1 MFKFKSIT
9 QKVMVLISIPMLVL
23 VLFACVNFYLSAQKA
38 KENFITQIQSVG
50 EITANECYSIVL
62 FSDEESGSAVLEN
75 ILKNQSISSAV
86 LISNSNEVLVSS
98 SKERQDEMVQMISNH
113 DSIRFHQ
120 NYMLTSHPI
129 QNKGDVAGYLV
140 LNTNLDIYKDQIHER
155 LKSSLVLMVLL
166 VGTGFV
172 LFYFIKRNIT
182 EPIVHLKNEV
192 HNYSMKKSNVIS
204 VTEGGDELGRL
215 NSEFALMADK
225 LNETIG
231 SLEESKN
238 KAEDSAKFKSAFLA
252 QMSHE
257 IRTPLNG
264 IIGMVDLLALEKG
277 MSIKHSRMVET
288 VKDSGLKL
296 LTIVNDILD
305 LSKIEAGK
313 MTLISSTFS
322 LKTLMDRTTDL
333 FQEKI
338 ESAENSL
345 QLNLDENC
353 PSYIKADE
361 SRVFQILSNLISNS
375 VKFTQQ
381 GTITVNCKKTH
392 SYSNG
397 EVELRFEVKDT
408 GIGMKDDDVKQ
419 LFQKY
424 FQGNNQDKALLK
436 GTGLGLTISRNL
448 VELMDGEIG
457 VESLWGAGSTFWFTI
472 RVGVGE
478 HSKSKQKS
486 SEIASYE
493 GKVLVVDDK
502 KVNLTVASMMLEK
515 IGFDV
520 VTAKDGKEGVEKAEV
535 NSFDLIFMDIQMPIM
550 DGVEATSIIKS
561 WQSPPVVIGLSA
573 NNLEGDREKYLSL
586 GFDDYVAKP
595 ITLNSLEA
603 VVQKWV
609 S

>member
-1 MFKFKSIT
+1 MIKFKSIT
-9 QKVMVLISIPMLVL
+9 QKVMVLISVPMLIL
-23 VLFACVNFYLSAQKA
+23 VLYACVNFYLSAEKA
-38 KENFITQIQSVG
+38 KDNFITQIRSVG
-50 EITANECYSIVL
+50 EITANECYSILL
-62 FSDEESGSAVLEN
+62 FSDEESGKAVLGN
-75 ILKNQSISSAV
+75 ILKNQSIESA
-86 LISNSNEVLVSS
+86 LIISNTKDVLASS
-98 SKERQDEMVQMISNH
+98 SNDRQEEMSNMIQQNESV
-113 DSIRFHQ
+113 RFLKD
-120 NYMLTSHPI
+120 YMLSVHPI
-129 QNKGDVAGYLV
+129 QSKGDVAGYLV
-140 LNTNLDIYKDQIHER
+140 LNANIIGYKDQIHEK
-155 LKSSLVLMVLL
+155 LKSALVLMVLL

-172 LFYFIKRNIT
+172 LFYFIKKNIT

-192 HNYSMKKSNVIS
+192 HNYSMKKSDVIDVS
-204 VTEGGDELGRL
+204 TGDDELGRL
-215 NSEFALMADK
+215 NSEFALMANK
-225 LNETIG
+225 LNETIE
-231 SLEESKN
+231 SLESSKN

-264 IIGMVDLLALEKG
+264 IIGMVDLLAIEKG
-277 MSIKHSRMVET
+277 MSIKHARMVET
-288 VKDSGLKL
+288 IKDSGINL

-338 ESAENSL
+338 ESSSNILE
-345 QLNLDENC
+345 LNVYENC
-353 PSYIKADE
+353 PSFIKADE
-361 SRVFQILSNLISNS
+361 SRVFQILSNLISNA

-381 GTITVNCKKTH
+381 GSITVNCVKTH
-392 SYSNG
+392 SFGNG
-397 EVELRFEVKDT
+397 DVELKFEVKDT

-472 RVGVGE
+472 RVAE
-478 HSKSKQKS
+478 SESRKS
-486 SEIASYE
+486 IAKTSNLMTFE
-493 GKVLVVDDK
+493 GRVLVVDDK

-515 IGFDV
+515 IGLDV
-520 VTAKDGKEGVEKAEV
+520 STAMDGKEGVEKAESS
-535 NSFDLIFMDIQMPIM
+535 NFDLIFMDIQMPIM

-561 WQSPPVVIGLSA
+561 WDEPPIVIGLSA

-586 GFDDYVAKP
+586 GFDDYVPKP
-595 ITLNSLEA
+595 ITLKSLTA
-603 VVQKWV
+603 VVQKWID
-609 S
+609 